1 MQVSEHDMLRLDD
14 EMAGLIEAADA
25 SAGQDETHS
34 MKPVATSSVPGEL
47 AGAHV
52 MSAAALAGLR
62 INWSIT
68 GQNNVRSEH
77 AA

>member
-52 MSAAALAGLR
+52 MSAAALAGTLQTR
-62 INWSIT
+62 DKLVNHRAE
-68 GQNNVRSEH
+68 QC
-77 AA
+77 